1 MDPRSTLE
9 LRNLPDRLADHLVL
23 MIAQGQLRPGQ
34 RIFEKEIC
42 ELQGV
47 SRIPVREALRLLQAQ
62 GVVRTEPNRGT
73 YVTEFTSDEMLE
85 MLGLRLAVE
94 RIALRRILARGTPR
108 AHIKNEFTEVM
119 EDMRRAATLRDRL
132 AFCQADLAFHHRIVD
147 LAASPVLTPT
157 WRLLSRG
164 VLVFLMQ
171 EGDTFLDL
179 DALIGCHEHLLALLL
194 AGNQEELDKEIETHI
209 IWDVSSERNL
219 QGCGASQTPAPHRAA
234 PHTPAPHPAAPHTAA
249 AHGAAPHALAAM
261 EAKPS

>member
-1 MDPRSTLE
+1 MDPQSRLE

-23 MIAQGQLRPGQ
+23 MIAKGQLRPGQ

-62 GVVRTEPNRGT
+62 GVVRAEPNRGT

-94 RIALRRILARGTPR
+94 RIALRRILARGSSR
-108 AHIKNEFTEVM
+108 VSIKSGFTEVM
-119 EDMRRAATLRDRL
+119 EAMRRAATLRDRL
-132 AFCQADLAFHHRIVD
+132 AFCQADLAFHQRIVD

-157 WRLLSRG
+157 WQLLSRG
-164 VLVFLMQ
+164 VFVFLMQ
-171 EGDTFLDL
+171 EADSLVDFDGML
-179 DALIGCHEHLLALLL
+179 GYHEHLLALLL
-194 AGNQEELDKEIETHI
+194 AGNQEELDKEIESHI
-209 IWDVSSERNL
+209 VWDVRRERDL
-219 QGCGASQTPAPHRAA
+219 QLDDSAPQAGAPQ
-234 PHTPAPHPAAPHTAA
+234 
-249 AHGAAPHALAAM
+249 ALAAM